1 MIPPFDAHKIFVAP
15 WTAALP
21 TYGWVVVMGFLV
33 ALACGLLGNFLILRR
48 MALVGDAISH
58 SILPGIVIAF
68 LLGKTRGPFAMFIG
82 AVAAG
87 MFTTLLI
94 EVIQRR
100 SRIKQDA
107 AIGIVFSTFFAVGV
121 LLISL
126 FAGHVD
132 LDADCVLYGELGY
145 AGLEP
150 PVMILGHSTAPPAVL
165 VMGGVCLLVIAFI
178 VVFYKEL
185 LVTCFDPALASSV
198 GISPGVFHYALMGL
212 LSVVVVSAFKAV
224 GAILVVA
231 TLILPGATAYLLTSR
246 LSSMLVI
253 SAIHAAISAVAGMHL
268 SVWLNC
274 SVGAALVV
282 SGGLLFALAWMVVGV
297 SRALARS
304 HAGKSG
310 SGGAEP
316 DTAAVQ
322 PS

>member
-1 MIPPFDAHKIFVAP
+1 MIPPFDVQKIFVAP
-15 WTAALP
+15 WTEGLS

-68 LLGKTRGPFAMFIG
+68 LLGKTRGPFAMFLG
-82 AVAAG
+82 AVGAG
-87 MFTTLLI
+87 MLTTFLI

-150 PVMILGHSTAPPAVL
+150 AVIILGHSTAPPAVL

-178 VVFYKEL
+178 VIFYKEL

-198 GISPGVFHYALMGL
+198 GISPAIFHYLLMGL
-212 LSVVVVSAFKAV
+212 LSVVVVGAFKAV

-231 TLILPGATAYLLTSR
+231 TIILPGATAYLLTSR
-246 LSSMLVI
+246 LPSMLTL
-253 SAIHAAISAVAGMHL
+253 SALHAAISAVAGMHL
-268 SVWLNC
+268 GVWLNC
-274 SVGAALVV
+274 SFGAALVV
-282 SGGLLFALAWMVVGV
+282 AGGVLFLLAWIATGIARAIAR
-297 SRALARS
+297 SRAA
-304 HAGKSG
+304 KSG
-310 SGGAEP
+310 LIPEDGAV
-316 DTAAVQ
+316 AAPQ
-322 PS
+322 S